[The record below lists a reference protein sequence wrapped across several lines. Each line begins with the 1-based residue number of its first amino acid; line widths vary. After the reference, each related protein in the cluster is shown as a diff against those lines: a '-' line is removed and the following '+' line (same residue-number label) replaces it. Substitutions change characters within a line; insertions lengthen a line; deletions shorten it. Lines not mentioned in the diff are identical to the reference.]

1 MSGGVMRLGGYA
13 AGGSCAC
20 SSSGS
25 GSGAAGAG
33 RRAHGA
39 RMRGPRRRMGRKAL
53 MATSSRRRKICLT
66 ASNETMVASATSVTA
81 ESVLTDLDDETIT
94 LRAAAD
100 AVVSKQEEAARLLG
114 NGRQA
119 EMAAVDATVAVM
131 QQGHS
136 VRHASAKK
144 LNPRFLE
151 KAYERCGI
159 ITEEYAKTFYLGT
172 QLMTEEKRRAIWA
185 IYGAR
190 IILVIECFRSLPF
203 YWLLPDSTARAFRA
217 SGPRVLF
224 VEMCRG
230 SSSDVYLVLVRMR
243 HF

>member
-1 MSGGVMRLGGYA
+1 
-13 AGGSCAC
+13 
-20 SSSGS
+20 
-25 GSGAAGAG
+25 
-33 RRAHGA
+33 
-39 RMRGPRRRMGRKAL
+39 
-53 MATSSRRRKICLT
+53 MATSSRRRKTGST
-66 ASNETMVASATSVTA
+66 ASNETMTASATSVTA

-185 IYGAR
+185 IYGAH
-190 IILVIECFRSLPF
+190 ITLVIECFRSLPF
-203 YWLLPDSTARAFRA
+203 YWLLPGSTARAFRA

-224 VEMCRG
+224 VELCRG
-230 SSSDVYLVLVRMR
+230 SSSDVYLVLVRIR

>member
-1 MSGGVMRLGGYA
+1 
-13 AGGSCAC
+13 
-20 SSSGS
+20 
-25 GSGAAGAG
+25 
-33 RRAHGA
+33 
-39 RMRGPRRRMGRKAL
+39 
-53 MATSSRRRKICLT
+53 
-66 ASNETMVASATSVTA
+66 MVASATSVTA

-224 VEMCRG
+224 VELCRG